1 MKSILVVDDEPLL
14 AEVLKEEL
22 ESAGYRT
29 VCAASAHEALA
40 HIAGGTIDLV
50 LSDVRMP
57 FVSGVQL
64 LTSIRAR
71 WPERP
76 YVILMSGLAD
86 TRSLAA
92 LAGGAQGVL
101 GKPIC
106 CEELRRMVEGLLDEP
121 KERSQSP
128 ASGDGS
134 ADVPQT
140 G

>member
-1 MKSILVVDDEPLL
+1 MKSILIVDDEPLL
-14 AEVLKEEL
+14 AEVLKDEL
-22 ESAGYRT
+22 ESAGYHT
-29 VCAASAHEALA
+29 VCAASANEALA
-40 HIAGGTIDLV
+40 EIARGTIDLV

-57 FVSGVQL
+57 FVSGVEL

-76 YVILMSGLAD
+76 YVILMSGLTD
-86 TRSLAA
+86 TQTMAA
-92 LAGGAQGVL
+92 LASGAQAVL

-106 CEELRRMVEGLLDEP
+106 CDELRCTVAELLEGP
-121 KERSQSP
+121 KERSAP
-128 ASGDGS
+128 PGFDRGS